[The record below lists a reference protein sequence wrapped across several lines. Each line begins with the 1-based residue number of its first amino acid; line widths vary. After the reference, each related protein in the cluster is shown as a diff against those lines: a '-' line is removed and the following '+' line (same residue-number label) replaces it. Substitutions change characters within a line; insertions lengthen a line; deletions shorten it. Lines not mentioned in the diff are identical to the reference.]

1 MRFNSSKIHFALPVI
16 ACSDRKNLRG
26 KPLKQSLAMSHFRLG
41 AVIDRKRDNM
51 ESGTMNTI
59 TTKLWAGAVL
69 ACALAVSGCN
79 SSKGPDALD
88 VGAAPAQEKVLA
100 SDLIGF
106 CPQVILREGTAVTT
120 KYEKGGDGDA
130 ASIVY
135 QGSISEVTR
144 SCKRS
149 DGNVSIAVGVAGKVV
164 PGPKASGDP
173 TSLPIRV
180 AIVEGENVLYSELQN
195 FQVTVVAGQAATQF
209 VFSDPNP
216 IIPVANIKAVQIFVG
231 FDEGP
236 PKPKKADEEAG

>member
-1 MRFNSSKIHFALPVI
+1 
-16 ACSDRKNLRG
+16 
-26 KPLKQSLAMSHFRLG
+26 
-41 AVIDRKRDNM
+41 M

-59 TTKLWAGAVL
+59 TTKFWAGMGL
-69 ACALAVSGCN
+69 ACLLAASGCN
-79 SSKGPDALD
+79 STKGPDALD
-88 VGAAPAQEKVLA
+88 VGAAPAPAAVEEKVLA
-100 SDLIGF
+100 SDLVGF
-106 CPQVILREGTAVTT
+106 CPQVTLREGTAVTT

-130 ASIVY
+130 ARIVY
-135 QGSISEVTR
+135 QGSIAEVTR

-149 DGNVSIAVGVAGKVV
+149 DGNVSITVGVAGKVV

-180 AIVEGENVLYSELQN
+180 AIVDGETVLYSELQN

-216 IIPVANIKAVQIFVG
+216 VVPAASIKAVQIFVG

-236 PKPKKADEEAG
+236 PKPKKVADAGG